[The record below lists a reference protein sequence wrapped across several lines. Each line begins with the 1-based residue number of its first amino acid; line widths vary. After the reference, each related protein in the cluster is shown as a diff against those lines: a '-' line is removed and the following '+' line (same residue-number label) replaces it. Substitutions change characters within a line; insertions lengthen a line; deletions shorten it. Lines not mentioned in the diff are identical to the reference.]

1 MFSRRDCFIALIE
14 SNNILFSYVL
24 QSVRI
29 TANSSAVYAR
39 IDTNLKE
46 RAEAILEQLGITP
59 SALIQMT
66 YSQVILN
73 NGLPFAAR
81 MPYSAPV
88 AIGDMTAEQ
97 LSTEITKGVDSLKL
111 GRVSANDLDKELS
124 RELGI

>member
-1 MFSRRDCFIALIE
+1 M
-14 SNNILFSYVL
+14 
-24 QSVRI
+24 
-29 TANSSAVYAR
+29 ANSSAVYAR

-81 MPYSAPV
+81 IPYSAPV

-97 LSTEITKGVDSLKL
+97 LSIEITKGVDSLKL

-124 RELGI
+124 REFGI